1 MKQLFFLSVL
11 FFLTS
16 LFFSCRSVKSI
27 EVETYNPARITF
39 PPEVKTLMV
48 VNNSAQ
54 QPDGIGHKY
63 RLGNKGDSLMSVSA
77 DSTAYDFCLW
87 LGKNMAESPIFD
99 DVRLCEDTLRRD
111 SVFYDKRPFSAGTV
125 KKLCESYG
133 VDGLISLDNMYFIT
147 EVYDTGMKEWFAGS
161 FIKVQLTG
169 ELRALWP
176 NQKEVYAFPF
186 SDSLKWYWS
195 NQIHFPEYVEVEAKP
210 DVKEAM
216 RYLSGVVGEKMYI
229 NFVPYWSFENRWY
242 YTSISSEWKRGTVY
256 ADAGKWEEALT
267 TWELWLPKTVRQK
280 PRARLLSNLALCN
293 EMMGNFE
300 KAIDYAEK
308 SSQLFEEYAGEDN
321 QYTKLQK
328 EYVEALKERAKNDA
342 VLSRQLRET
351 VRNEQP

>member
-1 MKQLFFLSVL
+1 MKQLIFWSIL
-11 FFLTS
+11 FFLMS

-39 PPEVKTLMV
+39 PPEVKTLMI

-54 QPDGIGHKY
+54 QPDNVGHRY
-63 RLGNKGDSLMSVSA
+63 MRANMRDSLMSVSA

-125 KKLCESYG
+125 RKLCDSYG

-147 EVYDTGMKEWFAGS
+147 KVYDTGAKDWLAGS
-161 FIKVQLTG
+161 IIKVEVTG

-186 SDSLKWYWS
+186 SDTLKWYWS
-195 NQIHFPEYVEVEAKP
+195 DQIHFPGYVEVEVKP

-216 RYLSGVVGEKMYI
+216 RYLSGVVAEKMHV

-267 TWELWLPKTVRQK
+267 AWELLLPKTVRK
-280 PRARLLSNLALCN
+280 KLRARLLSNLALCN
-293 EMMGNFE
+293 EMTGSFE

-308 SSQLFEEYAGEDN
+308 ASQLFEEYAGEYD

-328 EYVEALKERAKNDA
+328 KYVEVLKERVKNDA

-351 VRNEQP
+351 VHNEQP